1 MDLASLGQAGTWL
14 EELRH
19 HKGEG
24 LISSDIEGSEGILN
38 FCAACKYLE
47 EKDRRLEEEE
57 FLY

>member
-47 EKDRRLEEEE
+47 EKDRRLEE
-57 FLY
+57 

>member
-1 MDLASLGQAGTWL
+1 M

-38 FCAACKYLE
+38 LE

>member
-24 LISSDIEGSEGILN
+24 LTGDNRSFDYDIDHDYYDTNQLSVALNRVSEQ
-38 FCAACKYLE
+38 YLH
-47 EKDRRLEEEE
+47 
-57 FLY
+57 